1 MNIVTGLYIYYV
13 VFSTLLGI
21 ILGSFLNVVIYRL
34 PVGRTISK
42 GRSMCMSCGHTLA
55 AKDLIPLFS
64 WLFLKGKCRYCGAPV
79 ASRYAKIESLTGLVF
94 LISALT
100 NIGAIIFVIS
110 PEPLLIIYA
119 LYVLLFMITMC
130 MIISAMMIWYDT
142 SKGLPPTAI
151 VSIILSFAAYIMLY
165 IYISESLVTSLL
177 IGAARYVGILIAF
190 VGATA
195 LLSKILKREY
205 SKNDLFL
212 DLTFAGA
219 FSFELILSP
228 APKSFYVFLPA
239 IIYAVIRSS
248 LRGSKKDKYSGII
261 CFGCICVYKY
271 HQIIIYLFI
280 FGG

>member
-13 VFSTLLGI
+13 IFSTLLGI
-21 ILGSFLNVVIYRL
+21 VLGSFLNVVIYRL

-55 AKDLIPLFS
+55 AKDLVPLFS

-100 NIGAIIFVIS
+100 NIDAIVFMIS
-110 PEPLLIIYA
+110 PEPVLIMYA
-119 LYVLLFMITMC
+119 LYILLFMITMC

-142 SKGLPPTAI
+142 AKGLPPTAI
-151 VSIILSFAAYIMLY
+151 VSVILSFIAYIMLY
-165 IYISESLVTSLL
+165 VFISESLVNSIL
-177 IGAARYVGILIAF
+177 IGIARYIGILLAF
-190 VGATA
+190 VFITF
-195 LLSKILKREY
+195 LLSKLLKREY

-219 FSFELILSP
+219 FSFELILTPVPRSY
-228 APKSFYVFLPA
+228 FVFLPA

-261 CFGCICVYKY
+261 CFALIMILQIAVYAY
-271 HQIIIYLFI
+271 TSIIR
-280 FGG
+280 